1 MWAISGWYWAWTEI
15 SIGGQRFGVRVSQGV
30 VWLEY
35 SSVPLPAAWGE
46 PTKHYLGPAQAAG
59 FPRWR
64 WGFYASVARYPS
76 GGETSTLVV
85 PLWFVALLAAAPI
98 GWRWHR
104 DRRERL
110 GRGHCPKCGYDLVGL
125 AAGAVCPE
133 CGGMLAG
140 CKASGEGE

>member
-1 MWAISGWYWAWTEI
+1 MRGTLRRRVERTCRWVCAAICALSVAVWAISGWYWAWTEI

-85 PLWFVALLAAAPI
+85 PLWFVALLAAAP
-98 GWRWHR
+98 
-104 DRRERL
+104 
-110 GRGHCPKCGYDLVGL
+110 
-125 AAGAVCPE
+125 
-133 CGGMLAG
+133 
-140 CKASGEGE
+140 